1 MPGIRV
7 CVLALVYK
15 SYDAATTVWA
25 FVLSLLVVLVVGWYI
40 RRRR

>member
-1 MPGIRV
+1 M
-7 CVLALVYK
+7 LALVYK

-25 FVLSLLVVLVVGWYI
+25 FVLSLLIVLIAVWYI